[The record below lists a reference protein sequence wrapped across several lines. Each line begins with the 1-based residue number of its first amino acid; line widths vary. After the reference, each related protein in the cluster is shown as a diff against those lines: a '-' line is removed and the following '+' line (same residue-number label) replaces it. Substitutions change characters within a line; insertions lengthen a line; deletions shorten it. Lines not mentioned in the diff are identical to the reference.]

1 MTNIVVPFFV
11 ANDAVFRLSSMVRDT
26 RAKIPSSV
34 SLTARITLSGEP
46 AFLNVVQLL
55 SSFVSWEKAGVWKT
69 VVRFSS
75 GSHVCEG
82 SANASVLYKC
92 DSVRTDSDVA
102 GKIHIASLK
111 IYAPGEISCVLPTE
125 VSTGFER
132 MFFYRGWRYTVAKMW
147 TGKTLVEAQN
157 NMEQADSNFRFM
169 ASVTMD
175 NANEYIQKNSNSYVA
190 CSILLKISSMFAHQL
205 RIELTGSD
213 DDSRNN
219 TPSLVDGDAARP
231 SVPRDNVR

>member
-11 ANDAVFRLSSMVRDT
+11 ANDAVFRLSSLVRDT
-26 RAKIPSSV
+26 RAQLASSV
-34 SLTARITLSGEP
+34 SLTARVALSGEP

-55 SSFVSWEKAGVWKT
+55 SSFASWEKAGVWKT

-82 SANASVLYKC
+82 SLNATVLYAC
-92 DSVRTDSDVA
+92 DRIRTDSDVA
-102 GKIHIASLK
+102 GKIRIASLK
-111 IYAPGEISCVLPTE
+111 IDAPGEISCVLPTE

-132 MFFYRGWRYTVAKMW
+132 SFVYQGWRYTVSKMW

-169 ASVTMD
+169 ASVCKD
-175 NANEYIQKNSNSYVA
+175 NANEYIRKNSNSYVA

-205 RIELTGSD
+205 RIELN
-213 DDSRNN
+213 RNN
-219 TPSLVDGDAARP
+219 DDPGNDSQPSIQSDAAGS
-231 SVPRDNVR
+231 SVPRDDV